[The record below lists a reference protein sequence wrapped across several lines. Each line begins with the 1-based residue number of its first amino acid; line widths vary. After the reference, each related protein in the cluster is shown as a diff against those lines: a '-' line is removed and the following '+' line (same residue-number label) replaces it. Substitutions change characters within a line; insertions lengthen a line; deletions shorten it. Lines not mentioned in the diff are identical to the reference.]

1 MLIGVVSVNGDELE
15 LVLWVDPLF
24 ELLLDEVG
32 LFVMLKVLCVGLV
45 PLVGR
50 LYVLRGD
57 ELLVE
62 LELVP

>member
-1 MLIGVVSVNGDELE
+1 M
-15 LVLWVDPLF
+15 LF

-50 LYVLRGD
+50 VYVLRFEFRMLLVMLIGVVSVNGD
-57 ELLVE
+57 ELEFVL
-62 LELVP
+62 